1 MTRPARP
8 ARPAREV
15 ATEADLVAIA
25 APVRRVVA
33 TRLAGAPGAVD
44 VDDVV
49 QETLARLW
57 EARWRLERGALLAYG
72 VVVARNLV
80 TSAEREQAL
89 QRRHAPRLLEPDAP
103 ADPVA
108 DAL

>member
-1 MTRPARP
+1 VTRTARP
-8 ARPAREV
+8 ALQI
-15 ATEADLVAIA
+15 ATASDLVAVTE
-25 APVRRVVA
+25 PVRQAAAARA
-33 TRLAGAPGAVD
+33 AAGAVGQAE

-80 TSAEREQAL
+80 TSAERQ
-89 QRRHAPRLLEPDAP
+89 
-103 ADPVA
+103 
-108 DAL
+108 